1 MFAQQPPAFDRDQAL
16 GQIADAQRNGWLTQD
31 WTVAN
36 VDGQPIFCTEI
47 PLSQRAAILQVAYA
61 GAWRA
66 NYSLLLPEDETLDFD
81 YSFDGV
87 GDFLEALAIAEQWL
101 QDDLKG

>member
-1 MFAQQPPAFDRDQAL
+1 MFPQQPPLFDREQAL
-16 GQIADAQRNGWLTQD
+16 GQIADAQRNGWLSHA

-36 VDGQPIFCTEI
+36 VEGQPIFSTEV

-66 NYSLLLPEDETLDFD
+66 NYSVLLPEDETLDFD
-81 YSFDGV
+81 YAFDGV

>member
-1 MFAQQPPAFDRDQAL
+1 MFPQHPPAFDREQAV
-16 GQIADAQRNGWLTQD
+16 GQIAVAQRNGWLAQD
-31 WTVAN
+31 WTVAS
-36 VDGQPIFCTEI
+36 VDGQAVFSAQV

-66 NYSLLLPEDETLDFD
+66 NYSVLLPEDETLDFD
-81 YSFDGV
+81 YAFDGV

-101 QDDLKG
+101 QDDLKR